1 MFTRRKNYVRQCH
14 SLTYYFQEKNPRY
27 ILWFFLMCEISIFFW
42 GGGGSWLYAY
52 QLSLLTATFEKN
64 HLDGEPFRQR
74 FAVFQDFC
82 FSSKNKA
89 LVKVYSIILIDTHTW
104 LLSIVVNHGFEFTRE
119 NESSTTFWGACRLKT
134 VRGLSLTNCKSIK
147 FGTYKYFRAQ
157 RLISENLLLQLHS
170 KTMED
175 KCSIPP

>member
-1 MFTRRKNYVRQCH
+1 MRQVNCKKNFFLNSFFWRQRQPLLQTC
-14 SLTYYFQEKNPRY
+14 LRGEKNTLDNVTHRHT
-27 ILWFFLMCEISIFFW
+27 IFKKKTM
-42 GGGGSWLYAY
+42 SCLYAY
-52 QLSLLTATFEKN
+52 QLSLLTAIFEKT

-82 FSSKNKA
+82 FSSRNKA

-157 RLISENLLLQLHS
+157 RLISENHLL
-170 KTMED
+170 
-175 KCSIPP
+175 

>member
-1 MFTRRKNYVRQCH
+1 MKATIVTNMFTRRKNYVRQCH
-14 SLTYYFQEKNPRY
+14 SPTYYFQEKA
-27 ILWFFLMCEISIFFW
+27 M
-42 GGGGSWLYAY
+42 SWLYAY
-52 QLSLLTATFEKN
+52 QLSLLTVTFEKT

-82 FSSKNKA
+82 FSSRNKA

-157 RLISENLLLQLHS
+157 RLISENHLL
-170 KTMED
+170 
-175 KCSIPP
+175 